1 MKSKLILLLLLTA
14 SISGRLTGQYSDGT
28 AIITALNNRIREVP
42 KGMFT
47 LESRFKF
54 ADGEDTIKHR
64 GECYFF
70 RESNPDS
77 IAHFVVLTE
86 GKPVYA
92 FDGATFY
99 QAIGPDKMRVT
110 GTSAAGGFKRLLG
123 GDIRKRN
130 LIYEPLLRVDRPN
143 FRPGGFDTVEIR
155 ALTLNDLPVLR
166 LTFRDTS
173 IETALGNVENNKI
186 ISTYYWDIA
195 LPDFYLTQFA
205 GEVWLLD
212 GWQYNQQIISPITPL
227 PAEARLADYFDPEK
241 LAATYT
247 FEQYE
252 PNKPVKREKE
262 LIKEGDMLPDFTL
275 TDLEGNKFALE
286 EQKYGLLLL
295 DFWYKGCFPCQL
307 AMPKIENLH
316 QKYGS
321 KGLKV
326 LGVNPFD
333 KNNAA
338 LKDWLKTRKV
348 TYNTLFDPEKQLPT
362 AVGIEGYPL
371 LIVADAKTKK
381 VLFVETGYR
390 EELESILEPVINKY
404 LK

>member
-1 MKSKLILLLLLTA
+1 MKKKLILLFLLA
-14 SISGRLTGQYSDGT
+14 AFMSGHVYGQYTDGT
-28 AIITALNNRIREVP
+28 AIITALNKRVREVP

-54 ADGEDTIKHR
+54 ADGEDTITHR
-64 GECYFF
+64 GVCYFF

-77 IAHFVVLTE
+77 IAHFVVLTD

-92 FDGATFY
+92 FDGVTFY
-99 QAIGPDKMRVT
+99 QAIGADKMWVT
-110 GTSAAGGFKRLLG
+110 ETSGAGGLKRLLG
-123 GDIRKRN
+123 GNIMKRN
-130 LIYEPLLRVDRPN
+130 LIFENLLRVDRPN
-143 FRPGGFDTVEIR
+143 FRPSGFDTVEIR
-155 ALTLNDLPVLR
+155 ALQQNGQSLLR
-166 LTFRDTS
+166 LTTRDTS

-205 GEVWLLD
+205 GEVWLFD
-212 GWQYNQQIISPITPL
+212 GWQYNQHIVSAITPL

-241 LAATYT
+241 WAAVFT
-247 FEQYE
+247 FEQYD
-252 PNKPVKREKE
+252 PNKPVKRETE
-262 LIKEGDMLPDFTL
+262 LIKEGDQLPDFTL
-275 TDLEGNKFALE
+275 TDLEGKTFALK
-286 EQKYGLLLL
+286 EQKRGLLLL

-307 AMPKIENLH
+307 AMPKIERLH
-316 QKYGS
+316 QKYAD

-333 KNNAA
+333 KNNDAI
-338 LKDWLKTRKV
+338 KEWLQTRKV
-348 TYNTLFDPEKQLPT
+348 TYNTLFDPEKQLPK

-371 LIVADAKTKK
+371 LVVADAKTKK

-390 EELESILEPVINKY
+390 EELESILEPVINKH

>member
-1 MKSKLILLLLLTA
+1 MKMKLFLLLLLTA
-14 SISGRLTGQYSDGT
+14 SISGRLPGQYSDAT

-54 ADGEDTIKHR
+54 ADGVDTITHR
-64 GECYFF
+64 GVCYFF

-77 IAHFVVLTE
+77 IAHFVVLTD

-99 QAIGPDKMRVT
+99 QAIGSDKMWVT
-110 GTSAAGGFKRLLG
+110 ETSSVGGFKRLLG

-130 LIYEPLLRVDRPN
+130 LIYENLLRVDRPN
-143 FRPGGFDTVEIR
+143 FRSSGFDKVEIR
-155 ALTLNDLPVLR
+155 ALHQGGQSVLR
-166 LTFRDTS
+166 LTSRDTS

-212 GWQYNQQIISPITPL
+212 GWQYNQQTISPITPL

-241 LAATYT
+241 LAASYT
-247 FEQYE
+247 FEQYD
-252 PNKPVKREKE
+252 PNKPVKRETE
-262 LIKEGDMLPDFTL
+262 LIKEGDKLPDFTL
-275 TDLEGNKFALE
+275 TDLEENTFALK
-286 EQKYGLLLL
+286 EQKRGLLLL

-307 AMPKIENLH
+307 AMPKIESLH
-316 QKYGS
+316 QKYAA

-333 KNNAA
+333 KNNDAI
-338 LKDWLKTRKV
+338 KEWLQTRKV

-381 VLFVETGYR
+381 VLFVKTGYN
-390 EELESILEPVINKY
+390 EELESILEPVIIKH